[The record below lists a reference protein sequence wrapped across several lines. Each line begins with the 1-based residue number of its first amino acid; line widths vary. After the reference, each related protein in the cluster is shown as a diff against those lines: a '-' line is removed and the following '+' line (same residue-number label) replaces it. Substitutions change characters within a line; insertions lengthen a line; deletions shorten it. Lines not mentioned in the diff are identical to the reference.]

1 VESQFSVFLATWVL
15 PLAKAALI
23 IAAGFWVSGIAGKFA
38 VRQSRNA
45 KFTEALARFLGQGTR
60 YLVLALAV
68 ITAASEVGIETTS
81 LVALLGSAGIAI
93 GLALQ
98 GTLSHFASGVML
110 LIFRPFDIDDRIT
123 AAGHTGVVEQV
134 GLFATTL
141 ITPTHDTIVIPNG
154 AVAGGSIVNHS
165 RRGKMRGSVG
175 VGVAYGADV
184 AQVTEVLENAA
195 KSVDTV
201 LSDPGV
207 GVGFVELGASSLDF
221 TVFFHVLPADFVATT
236 GKVRKAVYDSLNEAG
251 IDIPYQTIVIQQAV
265 VESAAPDVVAPAADG
280 GTEAPEQ
287 TDAD

>member
-1 VESQFSVFLATWVL
+1 VETQFSAFLAAWVV
-15 PLAKAALI
+15 PVVKAVLI
-23 IAAGFWVSGIAGKFA
+23 IAVGFWGSGVAGKFA

-60 YLVLALAV
+60 YLILSLAV

-81 LVALLGSAGIAI
+81 LVALLGSAGIAL

-110 LIFRPFDIDDRIT
+110 LIFRPFDIDDRVT
-123 AAGHTGVVEQV
+123 VAGHTGLVEEV

-141 ITPTHDTIVIPNG
+141 ITPAHETIVIPNG
-154 AVAGGSIVNHS
+154 SVAAASIVNHT
-165 RRGKMRGSVG
+165 RRGKMRGSVS

-184 AQVTEVLENAA
+184 AQVIDVLENAA

-236 GKVRKAVYDSLNEAG
+236 GKVRKAVYDSLNDAA
-251 IDIPYQTIVIQQAV
+251 IDIPYQTIVIQQAAPEPAPAEA
-265 VESAAPDVVAPAADG
+265 VEAPSGEAVAPA
-280 GTEAPEQ
+280 
-287 TDAD
+287 DAD

>member
-1 VESQFSVFLATWVL
+1 VETQFSAFLAAWVV
-15 PLAKAALI
+15 PVVKAVLI
-23 IAAGFWVSGIAGKFA
+23 IAVGFWGSGVAGKFA

-60 YLVLALAV
+60 YLILSLAV

-81 LVALLGSAGIAI
+81 LVALLGSAGIAL

-110 LIFRPFDIDDRIT
+110 LIFRPFDIDDRVT
-123 AAGHTGVVEQV
+123 VAGHTGLVEEV

-141 ITPTHDTIVIPNG
+141 ITPAHETIVIPNG
-154 AVAGGSIVNHS
+154 SVAAASIVNHT
-165 RRGKMRGSVG
+165 RRGKMRGSVS

-184 AQVTEVLENAA
+184 AQVIDVLENAA

-207 GVGFVELGASSLDF
+207 GVGFVDLGASSLDF

-236 GKVRKAVYDSLNEAG
+236 GNVRKAVYDSLNDAA
-251 IDIPYQTIVIQQAV
+251 IDIPYQTIVIQQAAPEPAPAEA
-265 VESAAPDVVAPAADG
+265 VEAPSGEAVAPV
-280 GTEAPEQ
+280 
-287 TDAD
+287 DAD

>member
-1 VESQFSVFLATWVL
+1 VETQFSAFLAAWVV
-15 PLAKAALI
+15 PVVKAVLI
-23 IAAGFWVSGIAGKFA
+23 IAVGFWGSGVAGKFA

-60 YLVLALAV
+60 YLILSLAV

-81 LVALLGSAGIAI
+81 LVALLGSAGIAL

-110 LIFRPFDIDDRIT
+110 LIFRPFDIDDRVT
-123 AAGHTGVVEQV
+123 VAGHTGLVEEV

-141 ITPTHDTIVIPNG
+141 ITPAHETIVIPNG
-154 AVAGGSIVNHS
+154 SVAAASIVNHT
-165 RRGKMRGSVG
+165 RRGKMRGSVS

-184 AQVTEVLENAA
+184 AQVIDVLENAA

-207 GVGFVELGASSLDF
+207 GVGFVDLGASSLDF

-236 GKVRKAVYDSLNEAG
+236 GKVRKAVYDSLNDAA
-251 IDIPYQTIVIQQAV
+251 IDIPYQTIVIQQAAPEPAPAEA
-265 VESAAPDVVAPAADG
+265 VEAPSGEAVAPA
-280 GTEAPEQ
+280 
-287 TDAD
+287 DAD